1 MGVPYSEDLRKR
13 VLEALDEGASKTKVH
28 QQFKVSRSTVD
39 DWLKLRAETGKTEA
53 TTDYRRG
60 PAPAL
65 ADTPEFRDFI
75 EQHQSNTL
83 SQLAASWF
91 AAQGQRL
98 STVTFSKTLKRLGYT
113 RKKRVIATKNAR

>member
-1 MGVPYSEDLRKR
+1 MR

-39 DWLKLRAETGKTEA
+39 DWLKLRTETGKTEA

-65 ADTPEFRDFI
+65 ADTPELRAFI
-75 EQHQSNTL
+75 EQHPSNTL
-83 SQLAASWF
+83 GQLAAGWF

-113 RKKRVIATKNAR
+113 RKKRAISTKNAR

>member
-1 MGVPYSEDLRKR
+1 MR
-13 VLEALDEGASKTKVH
+13 VLAALDEGMSKTKVH

-39 DWLKLRAETGKTEA
+39 DWLKLRAETGRVEA
-53 TTDYRRG
+53 TSDYPRG

-65 ADTPEFRDFI
+65 ADSPELRGFI
-75 EQHQSNTL
+75 EAHKGNTL
-83 SQLAASWF
+83 GELADAWF

-113 RKKRVIATKNAR
+113 RKKRAIFIANVQKRREYPLRKS